1 MDLRLIERLRHEE
14 LSILEELR
22 ATAPYQRLEAVRQVL
37 SLYDAPPPVGA
48 LLDALDRG
56 HIAQAVLDV
65 FQTEPLPPE
74 HPFWAHPRVVVTPH
88 IASETRVE
96 SAATVVAE
104 NLRRVMRGE
113 APLHLVDRTKGY

>member
-48 LLDALDRG
+48 LLDALMPDAPRSATPAG
-56 HIAQAVLDV
+56 PHVIA
-65 FQTEPLPPE
+65 LPG
-74 HPFWAHPRVVVTPH
+74 PR
-88 IASETRVE
+88 SE
-96 SAATVVAE
+96 VA
-104 NLRRVMRGE
+104 
-113 APLHLVDRTKGY
+113 